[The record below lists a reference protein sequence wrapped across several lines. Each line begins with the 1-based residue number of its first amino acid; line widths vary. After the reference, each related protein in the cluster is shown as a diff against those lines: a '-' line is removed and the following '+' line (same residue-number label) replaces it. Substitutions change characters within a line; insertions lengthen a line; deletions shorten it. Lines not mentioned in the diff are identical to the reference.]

1 MSSVE
6 HRPSTI
12 AVASILIARG
22 KEETPAG
29 NLDALKAILGS
40 SCPHLDTVSPSSRAV
55 PSSSR
60 VSFGRL
66 LAESAMM
73 SNKCSRCSCLAGACV
88 LLLQRDDS
96 GGRQV
101 ADALDVDGGGVLG
114 RLCRARWEREPRAG
128 RLRVRGRQ

>member
-6 HRPSTI
+6 HRSSTI

-55 PSSSR
+55 PCR
-60 VSFGRL
+60 RL
-66 LAESAMM
+66 LES
-73 SNKCSRCSCLAGACV
+73 L
-88 LLLQRDDS
+88 S
-96 GGRQV
+96 GGCWRKAQ
-101 ADALDVDGGGVLG
+101 
-114 RLCRARWEREPRAG
+114 
-128 RLRVRGRQ
+128 